1 MTYFANRGDD
11 LEMRE
16 LKTQYDL
23 GRTRFVFYSP
33 RDRAS
38 IQDVIA
44 DADVVVNLIG
54 KYYESG
60 QPVQTKSFPYVS
72 YATNYSFE
80 DANIVIPQTIAE
92 ICKEMQ
98 VDHLIHV
105 SSASAKP
112 DAKSRWSRT
121 KYEGELAVKKAF
133 PWATIVRPTQ
143 IFGKD
148 DFFLSWFARTQE
160 FLQCQPLIYNVG
172 GREAVTQPVH
182 VNDVAKTIQSIC
194 DAPAK
199 FEGRTIDCFGPDD
212 FTRSELAKFVNDI
225 TQQNKTV
232 LNIPIEIYRLLAKA
246 AQYTRDPLITPDLVE
261 VWCEDFVPRM
271 TAAEYRAQPDRAD
284 KILTMEDVGIQ
295 ATPLDKVAFGFL
307 HHYRR
312 GGHFFRVS
320 GYH

>member
-1 MTYFANRGDD
+1 
-11 LEMRE
+11 
-16 LKTQYDL
+16 
-23 GRTRFVFYSP
+23 
-33 RDRAS
+33 
-38 IQDVIA
+38 
-44 DADVVVNLIG
+44 
-54 KYYESG
+54 
-60 QPVQTKSFPYVS
+60 
-72 YATNYSFE
+72 
-80 DANIVIPQTIAE
+80 
-92 ICKEMQ
+92 
-98 VDHLIHV
+98 LIHV

-121 KYEGELAVKKAF
+121 KYEGELAVKAAF

-232 LNIPIEIYRLLAKA
+232 LNIPIEIYRLVAKV